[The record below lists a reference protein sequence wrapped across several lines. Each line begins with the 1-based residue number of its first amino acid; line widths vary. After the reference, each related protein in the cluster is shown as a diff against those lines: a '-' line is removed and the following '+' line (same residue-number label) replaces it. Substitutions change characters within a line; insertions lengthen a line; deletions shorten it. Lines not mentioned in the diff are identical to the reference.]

1 LADVV
6 AESLHALDPGL
17 TVLERGFAAGD
28 TLVDIL
34 AIDAAHRLVALAI
47 ELDGDAAAVVR
58 AFEAAAWCRDNWALV
73 GRLFAGAD
81 LDLTQPVRAVVI
93 ARHLSDRARRLL
105 RAFGPVG
112 PAAFECRVFEAGGE
126 RYVAYEETAA
136 AAGRA
141 DGRRGP
147 AEPDP
152 EPAAGEVTPARRG
165 HAAAEPREPGEAPAA
180 ERAQSMI
187 ARLEALRLRQAFQS

>member
-1 LADVV
+1 VV

-34 AIDAAHRLVALAI
+34 ATDAEHRLVALAV

-58 AFEAAAWCRDNWALV
+58 ALEAAAWYRDNWALV

-81 LDLTQPVRAVVI
+81 LDLTQPVRAIVV
-93 ARHLSDRARRLL
+93 ARHLSDRALRLL
-105 RAFGPVG
+105 RALGPVG

-126 RYVAYEETAA
+126 QYVSYEEATS

-141 DGRRGP
+141 EGRRS
-147 AEPDP
+147 A
-152 EPAAGEVTPARRG
+152 PAADPGAVAGEATPPRRG
-165 HAAAEPREPGEAPAA
+165 HAAAEPRERGEPPAA